1 MRASRI
7 FGLAVGLLALLG
19 CSARTDKT
27 DSGGIILSIESFD
40 FSNLT
45 EPLSAGGNFP
55 VVQANSVVVR
65 SIVVNPGQGT
75 SDLMKVE
82 MSGYEV
88 TYERLDTG
96 TRLPPRLVEH
106 VFGTVDPGGTFTLS
120 NPTIFGIDQFNN
132 QPFKDLLDFG
142 KDTQTNST
150 VVRLKIG
157 IRFFGKTITGDSVE
171 SQVGFIT
178 LDIVG

>member
-1 MRASRI
+1 MRAAKL
-7 FGLAVGLLALLG
+7 FGLAVALTAVLG

-27 DSGGIILSIESFD
+27 DSGGIILSISDLD

-45 EPLSAGGNFP
+45 EPLSVSGTYPTAQGNSIE
-55 VVQANSVVVR
+55 VQ

-82 MSGYEV
+82 MQGYEI

-96 TRLPPRLVEH
+96 TRVPPRLVQN

-120 NPTIFGIDQFNN
+120 NFTIFALDQYNT
-132 QPFKDLLDFG
+132 QPFKDFLDFG
-142 KDTQTNST
+142 KDTETNST
-150 VVRLKIG
+150 VIRLKLG
-157 IRFFGKTITGDSVE
+157 IRFFGKTLSGDRVE
-171 SQVGFIT
+171 SQIAPFTIN
-178 LDIVG
+178 IVG